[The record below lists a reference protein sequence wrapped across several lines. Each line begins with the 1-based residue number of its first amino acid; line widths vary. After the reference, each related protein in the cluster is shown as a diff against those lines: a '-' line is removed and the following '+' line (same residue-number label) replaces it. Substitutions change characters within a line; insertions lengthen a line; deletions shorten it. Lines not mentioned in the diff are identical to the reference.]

1 MLGQNVNSYKS
12 DCDFAG
18 LLDRLAEIEGEFVL
32 RFMTSHPKDVSPRLI
47 EVMAKHKDHIAP
59 HFHLPL
65 QSGSDRILREMNR
78 HYTKEHYL
86 GIVAALRAAMPDIA
100 ITSDIIVG
108 FPGESEA
115 DFEDTLDILRRVRF
129 DMVYSFLYSPRS
141 GTPAAEMENAVPD
154 DVKSAR
160 FARLL
165 ALQDEISKTANAPYV
180 GTCQRVLVD
189 GKSRTDSDV
198 YSGRTPSGKL
208 VHFVASEADVG
219 SFRTVKIERA
229 DAYAL
234 HGKMLPCAQ

>member
-1 MLGQNVNSYKS
+1 
-12 DCDFAG
+12 
-18 LLDRLAEIEGEFVL
+18 
-32 RFMTSHPKDVSPRLI
+32 
-47 EVMAKHKDHIAP
+47 MAKHKGRIAP

-86 GIVAALRAAMPDIA
+86 GIVDALRRAIPDIA

-108 FPGESEA
+108 FPGESEE
-115 DFEDTLDILRRVRF
+115 DFEATLDVLRRVRF

-141 GTPAAEMENAVPD
+141 GTPAAEMENAIPD

-165 ALQDEISKTANAPYV
+165 ALQDELSKGANDPYV
-180 GTCQRVLVD
+180 GTVQRVLVD

-208 VHFVASEADVG
+208 VHFPATEEDVG
-219 SFRTVKIERA
+219 SFRHVEILRA

-234 HGKMLPCAQ
+234 HGSILPVK